1 MSRHHK
7 TGKAMMRHSIGRH
20 ALGLALAAALLPAAA
35 SQAQAAGTLTV
46 ALRQDPGSWDPI
58 DTFLVAWGSVGS
70 QIFDGL
76 VMRGP
81 DLKLVPGLATS
92 WEFLDDANRIRFHL
106 REGVAFQNGEA
117 FDAAA
122 VKFTFDRLLGAEGAK
137 GPQQSNYNSID
148 HVAVVDDHTVDF
160 VMKRPDPVLLT
171 KLAGYGA
178 MIVPPKYIAEKGD
191 DAFNSAPIGT
201 GPFKVVAYEPKVSL
215 TLEANPNYW
224 GGAPKIDKLV
234 YRFIAESSTRVAEL
248 QAGRVDV
255 ATQIEVAQ
263 VPVISQDPKLQI
275 VSVPG
280 PTVYAMRFNTKDPL
294 TAKQEV
300 RKAIIMAV
308 DRDTIVKT
316 VLAGQAEP
324 IVSFQSRLSF
334 GYPPELKPLPFD
346 PAGAK
351 ALLAQAG
358 VKPGTPLQLDFR
370 GDNATLREV
379 LQAVAGYLQMVG
391 FKATLKPYESNVFL
405 NDIVPNG
412 KTGPLF
418 QEGWGGWTFD
428 YDNTAYLM
436 YHTGEKWNPYDS
448 IPELDAM
455 LEAQRKTYD
464 PAERE
469 KTLQAVAGYVADKAM
484 ELPLYNS
491 NTIYGVSKR
500 VQNAQLP
507 SDERMRFVDAT
518 VE

>member
-1 MSRHHK
+1 MTK
-7 TGKAMMRHSIGRH
+7 GQIGRH

-35 SQAQAAGTLTV
+35 SSAQAAGTLTV
-46 ALRQDPGSWDPI
+46 ALRQDPGSWDPV

-76 VMRGP
+76 VLRGP
-81 DLKLVPGLATS
+81 DMKLVPGLATA
-92 WEFLDDANRIRFHL
+92 WEFMDNNSRIRFKL
-106 REGVAFQNGEA
+106 REGVTFQNGEP

-148 HVAVVDDHTVDF
+148 RVEVVDDHTVDF
-160 VMKRPDPVLLT
+160 LMKRPDPVLLT

-178 MIVPPKYIAEKGD
+178 MIVPPKYIAEKGE
-191 DAFNSAPIGT
+191 DAFNTAPIGT
-201 GPFKVVAYEPKVSL
+201 GPFKVVAYEPKVSV

-234 YRFIAESSTRVAEL
+234 YRFIAESSTRLAEL
-248 QAGRVDV
+248 QAGRVDI
-255 ATQIEVAQ
+255 ALRIEVSQ
-263 VPVISQDPKLQI
+263 VPVVEKDPQLRI
-275 VSVPG
+275 ESLPG
-280 PTVYAMRFNTKDPL
+280 PSVTAMRFNTKDPL
-294 TAKQEV
+294 TAKEEV
-300 RKAIIMAV
+300 RRAIIMAV

-316 VLAGQAEP
+316 VLSGQAEP

-334 GYPPELKPLPFD
+334 GYPPDLKAVPFD

-358 VKPGTPLQLDFR
+358 VRPGTPLQLDFR
-370 GDNATLREV
+370 GDNATVREV

-412 KTGPLF
+412 KTGALF
-418 QEGWGGWTFD
+418 LQDWGGWTFD

-464 PAERE
+464 QAERE
-469 KTLQAVAGYVADKAM
+469 KTLQQVATYVADKAL
-484 ELPLYNS
+484 ELPLFNM
-491 NTIYGVSKR
+491 NTIYGVNKR
-500 VQNAQLP
+500 VQNVQLP
-507 SDERMRFVDAT
+507 SDERLRFVEAT

>member
-1 MSRHHK
+1 MCYA
-7 TGKAMMRHSIGRH
+7 TIGRH
-20 ALGLALAAALLPAAA
+20 ALGLALAAVLLPGTLA
-35 SQAQAAGTLTV
+35 SAQAAGTLTV
-46 ALRQDPGSWDPI
+46 ALQQDPGSWDPI

-76 VMRGP
+76 VERGP
-81 DLKLVPGLATS
+81 DLELVPGLATS
-92 WEFLDDANRIRFHL
+92 WEFLDDDSRIRFKL
-106 REGVAFQNGEA
+106 RQGVTFQNGEA

-122 VKFTFDRLLGAEGAK
+122 VKFSFDRLLGAEGAK

-148 HVAVVDDHTVDF
+148 RVEVVDAATVDL

-178 MIVPPKYIAEKGD
+178 MIVPPKYIAEKGED
-191 DAFNSAPIGT
+191 HFNLNPIGT
-201 GPFKVVAYEPKVSL
+201 GPFKATVYEPRVSL
-215 TLEANPNYW
+215 TLEANPSYW
-224 GGAPKIDKLV
+224 GGASKLDRVV

-248 QAGRVDV
+248 QAGRIDI
-255 ATQIEVAQ
+255 ATRVEVAQ
-263 VPVISQDPKLQI
+263 VPVIEQDTKLRI
-275 VSVPG
+275 ESVPG
-280 PTVYAMRFNTKDPL
+280 PLVYAMRFNTKTGP
-294 TAKQEV
+294 TANAAV

-324 IVSFQSRLSF
+324 IVSFQSQLSF
-334 GYPPELKPLPFD
+334 GYPPELKALPFD

-351 ALLAQAG
+351 ALLTQAG
-358 VKPGTPLQLDFR
+358 VRPGTPLQLDFR

-379 LQAVAGYLQMVG
+379 LQVVASYLQIVG
-391 FKATLKPYESNVFL
+391 FKPTLQPYESNVFL

-412 KTGPLF
+412 KTGALF

-436 YHTGEKWNPYDS
+436 YHTGEKWNPFDS

-455 LEAQRKTYD
+455 LEAQRQTYD
-464 PAERE
+464 QGERE
-469 KTLQAVAGYVADKAM
+469 KTLRQIAFHVADQAL
-484 ELPLYNS
+484 ELPLYNL
-491 NTIYGVSKR
+491 NTIYGVNRR
-500 VQNAQLP
+500 VRNVELP
-507 SDERMRFVDAT
+507 ADERLRFTDVT